1 MRTYTSENKIY
12 FGQYKGDSVKKVYQG
27 LGSLDE
33 NAVRKVI
40 KYLSSPIPDGSL
52 FEKAAR
58 SGELDDR
65 KYSWPLP
72 TEKAIFEARI
82 KGALDEI
89 SSVHYGYELA
99 LQCSGNPKYIEWLI
113 LNVPNF
119 CLSEGTMSELQALE
133 VYTPVAVNLE
143 EVDFKVSEARWTAKV
158 ELEVSKSVDFQFSQL
173 AIETNDEKLSEIG
186 AA

>member
-1 MRTYTSENKIY
+1 MKMYTSEKKIY
-12 FGQYKGDSVKKVYQG
+12 FGQYRGDSVKKIYQG
-27 LGSLDE
+27 LGALDE

-119 CLSEGTMSELQALE
+119 CLAEGTMSELQALE

-158 ELEVSKSVDFQFSQL
+158 ELKVSKSSDFQFSEL
-173 AIETNDEKLSEIG
+173 AIETNMKKLSEIDKV
-186 AA
+186 

>member
-1 MRTYTSENKIY
+1 MRTYTSEKKIY

-27 LGSLDE
+27 LGALDE

-40 KYLSSPIPDGSL
+40 KYLSSPSPDVSL

-119 CLSEGTMSELQALE
+119 CLAEGTISELLE
-133 VYTPVAVNLE
+133 LEIYTPVAVNLE
-143 EVDFKVSEARWTAKV
+143 EVGFEVSEARWTANV
-158 ELEVSKSVDFQFSQL
+158 ELEISKSMDFQFSQL
-173 AIETNDEKLSEIG
+173 AIKANEKKLSEIG
-186 AA
+186 EA